1 MNIEKLDEKRVL
13 FDLCLEDMKLLSIE
27 YNSLNAKSSYNRK
40 IINSLI
46 DIAKIKTGTL
56 HTRYSGIFVEA
67 MPYDG
72 GCFILITIN
81 KNKSRKR
88 KYKVVKKEFRCVF
101 SFDSCESMLCAIEKL
116 HKTKPRSSCIS
127 KLIYCSGCYHLLLS
141 SLRPV
146 STAMSHIISEYSG
159 KRSTDKIF
167 ISYILEHG
175 KTLEENN
182 AIEKI
187 GTALCKS

>member
-27 YNSLNAKSSYNRK
+27 YNSLNAKSPYNRK

-72 GCFILITIN
+72 GCFILITLN
-81 KNKSRKR
+81 KNKNRKK

-101 SFDSCESMLCAIEKL
+101 SFDSCENMLCAIEKL
-116 HKTKPRSSCIS
+116 HKAKHRSSCIS
-127 KLIYCSGCYHLLLS
+127 KLIYCNDCYHLLLS
-141 SLRPV
+141 SLRPIN
-146 STAMSHIISEYSG
+146 TGMSHIISEYSR
-159 KRSTDKIF
+159 KRSTNKIF

-175 KTLEENN
+175 KTLEKNN

>member
-27 YNSLNAKSSYNRK
+27 YNSLNAKSSYNR
-40 IINSLI
+40 N
-46 DIAKIKTGTL
+46 
-56 HTRYSGIFVEA
+56 SGIFVEA

-101 SFDSCESMLCAIEKL
+101 SFDNCESMLCAIEKL
-116 HKTKPRSSCIS
+116 HRTKPRSGCIS

-159 KRSTDKIF
+159 KRNTNKIL